1 MAANNP
7 PLTPQS
13 LSAFSQGIYLVLS
26 RWTALQMA
34 IQNEWGGRDS
44 RQKSDQF
51 SYDIL
56 SWFTQTKG
64 IIRDLNNSWGFAEPL
79 YIDDLEE
86 KILFKTMTDEFNVV
100 LDDGSEKEI
109 AEELMIMHE
118 ECLQENYES
127 IQRLR
132 ISSNGA
138 QAVSQSRQLVDENE
152 DESSDDEEASDMAV
166 DEPQRPSSNSKTNS
180 TSVDNQNQTGQA
192 DDGWSVVPPR
202 RNKGNRQN

>member
-13 LSAFSQGIYLVLS
+13 LSAFSEGISLVLS
-26 RWTALQMA
+26 RWTALQMS

-44 RQKSDQF
+44 RQKSEQF

-56 SWFTQTKG
+56 SWFTQTK
-64 IIRDLNNSWGFAEPL
+64 EPL
-79 YIDDLEE
+79 YIDDLE
-86 KILFKTMTDEFNVV
+86 KILFDTMTDEFSVV

-132 ISSNGA
+132 VSSNGA

-166 DEPQRPSSNSKTNS
+166 DKPQRPSSNSKTNN

>member
-1 MAANNP
+1 MASLPSP
-7 PLTPQS
+7 PKALTPLS
-13 LSAFSQGIYLVLS
+13 LSAFSQGISLVLS

-34 IQNEWGGRDS
+34 IHNEWGGRDS
-44 RQKSDQF
+44 RQKSDQL
-51 SYDIL
+51 SSDIL
-56 SWFTQTKG
+56 SWFTQTK
-64 IIRDLNNSWGFAEPL
+64 EPL

-86 KILFKTMTDEFNVV
+86 ILSDTMTLSFNVE
-100 LDDGSEKEI
+100 LDDGSEKEL

-118 ECLQENYES
+118 ECLQENYEL
-127 IQRLR
+127 IQKLR
-132 ISSNGA
+132 ASKNGA

-152 DESSDDEEASDMAV
+152 NESSDDEEASDMAV
-166 DEPQRPSSNSKTNS
+166 DEPQRPRSNSKTNS

>member
-13 LSAFSQGIYLVLS
+13 LSAFSEGIYLVLS

-56 SWFTQTKG
+56 SWFTQTK
-64 IIRDLNNSWGFAEPL
+64 EPL

-138 QAVSQSRQLVDENE
+138 QAVSQSRQLVDENV

-166 DEPQRPSSNSKTNS
+166 DEPQGPSSNSKTNN

>member
-1 MAANNP
+1 
-7 PLTPQS
+7 
-13 LSAFSQGIYLVLS
+13 
-26 RWTALQMA
+26 MA

-56 SWFTQTKG
+56 SWFTQTK
-64 IIRDLNNSWGFAEPL
+64 EPL

-138 QAVSQSRQLVDENE
+138 QAVSQSRQLVDENV

-166 DEPQRPSSNSKTNS
+166 DEPQGPSSNSKTNN

>member
-1 MAANNP
+1 MEQ
-7 PLTPQS
+7 LTL
-13 LSAFSQGIYLVLS
+13 LSVL
-26 RWTALQMA
+26 
-34 IQNEWGGRDS
+34 
-44 RQKSDQF
+44 
-51 SYDIL
+51 Y
-56 SWFTQTKG
+56 SWLHMG
-64 IIRDLNNSWGFAEPL
+64 
-79 YIDDLEE
+79 DLERS
-86 KILFKTMTDEFNVV
+86 ILLMFCFFSFYWTKQ
-100 LDDGSEKEI
+100 I

-138 QAVSQSRQLVDENE
+138 QAVSQSRQLVDENV

-166 DEPQRPSSNSKTNS
+166 DEPQGPSSNSKTNN